1 MVNKPKK
8 QGTTFETLQV
18 NLINKYNGHHKARRL
33 AEGGNKD
40 EGDVEFFRVD
50 YMLPNERWIMEA
62 KNRQALNLHQTL
74 AKAKRKAGKYP
85 VIIAWKKLKKQ
96 KGQQR
101 RSADGEPVVYCMDE
115 KTFFAL
121 LHGERYNDVG

>member
-1 MVNKPKK
+1 MNYK
-8 QGTTFETLQV
+8 ETL
-18 NLINKYNGHHKARRL
+18 
-33 AEGGNKD
+33 
-40 EGDVEFFRVD
+40 FFIAKC
-50 YMLPNERWIMEA
+50 LTISLEA

>member
-1 MVNKPKK
+1 
-8 QGTTFETLQV
+8 
-18 NLINKYNGHHKARRL
+18 
-33 AEGGNKD
+33 
-40 EGDVEFFRVD
+40 
-50 YMLPNERWIMEA
+50 MEA
-62 KNRQALNLHQTL
+62 KNRQALNLHQTV

-85 VIIAWKKLKKQ
+85 VVVAWKKLKKQ

-121 LHGERYNDVG
+121 LEGRRTYDV